1 MEYKHIKN
9 ITNILKDFFKR
20 NRNHSE
26 TIRKKPFTDDIEFE
40 PAYRLTWI
48 TPDGTLILE
57 DNSRSAFKRETD
69 HKRTILVILK
79 KYYITLNKKDKQTLL
94 KTFFGDT
101 YNNTKLIHFFQS
113 EIIYTEDLPKELW
126 GSFESEGHPKV
137 ISHRNGKI
145 YYRPFYRNYITRFMS
160 VTGIVR
166 LRLKSIPIDNMVPEQ
181 NGFNIEAHTKLT
193 LNQSQFLR
201 EFIILNN
208 LQFDKSV
215 FIDDNTP
222 YKTISSSLGLDIKP
236 KFNSFGHAYRL
247 LESKNPLYTKYIK
260 RALLKK

>member
-9 ITNILKDFFKR
+9 ITDILKDFFKR
-20 NRNHSE
+20 NRNQSE
-26 TIRKKPFTDDIEFE
+26 TILKKPFTDDLEYE

-57 DNSRSAFKRETD
+57 DNVRSNFKRKPD
-69 HKRTILVILK
+69 HKTTILVILK

-101 YNNTKLIHFFQS
+101 YNNERLINFFQS
-113 EIIYTEDLPKELW
+113 EIIHTEDLPRDLW
-126 GSFESEGHPKV
+126 GSFETKDYPKV
-137 ISHRNGKI
+137 IKHSDGKI
-145 YYRPFYRNYITRFMS
+145 YYKPVHRNYITKFMS

-166 LRLKSIPIDNMVPEQ
+166 LRLKSISIDNMVPEQ

-208 LQFDKSV
+208 LQYKKNV

-222 YKTISSSLGLDIKP
+222 YKTISSSLGLDIEP

-247 LESKNPLYTKYIK
+247 LESNKTLYKKHIK
-260 RALLKK
+260 GHY

>member
-20 NRNHSE
+20 NKNHSK
-26 TIRKKPFTDDIEFE
+26 TILKKPFTDDIIFE

-48 TPDGTLILE
+48 TPDGTTIFE
-57 DNSRSAFKRETD
+57 DNSRSTFKRKTD

-94 KTFFGDT
+94 KTFFGDIH
-101 YNNTKLIHFFQS
+101 NNRKLISFFQS
-113 EIIYTEDLPKELW
+113 EIKYTEDLPRDLW
-126 GSFESEGHPKV
+126 GSFKSKDYPQIIKHKDGKV
-137 ISHRNGKI
+137 K
-145 YYRPFYRNYITRFMS
+145 YQPLFKNYMTRFMS
-160 VTGIVR
+160 ITGIVR
-166 LRLKSIPIDNMVPEQ
+166 LRLKPISIDNCLPELT
-181 NGFNIEAHTKLT
+181 GFNIEARTKLT

-201 EFIILNN
+201 EFILLNN
-208 LQFDKSV
+208 LQYKKSI
-215 FIDDNTP
+215 FIDYNTP
-222 YKTISSSLGLDIKP
+222 YKSISSSLGLDIKP

-247 LESKNPLYTKYIK
+247 LDSRQTYK